1 MARISGVELPN
12 NKRIDIALRYIY
24 GIGPTNA
31 VKIIEFAQIDKATRT
46 NKLTSDET
54 ARLQKAIEKLALV
67 EGDLRREVLQ
77 NIRHKQTI
85 GTYQGLR
92 HKMGL
97 PVRGQRTRHNAR
109 TRRGKR
115 KTVGT
120 VRKEVAAKM
129 GGSK

>member
-1 MARISGVELPN
+1 MARISGVDLPN
-12 NKRIDIALRYIY
+12 NKRVDIALRYLY
-24 GIGPTNA
+24 GVGPTNA
-31 VKIIEFAQIDKATRT
+31 KKILDDARVEYATRV
-46 NKLTSDET
+46 KDLTEEEVSRIQRMVDT
-54 ARLQKAIEKLALV
+54 YMV
-67 EGDLRREVLQ
+67 EGDLRRHVIQ
-77 NIRHKQTI
+77 NVRHKQAI

-120 VRKEVAAKM
+120 VRKEVVAKQ
-129 GGSK
+129 GGAK

>member
-1 MARISGVELPN
+1 MARVSGVDLPN
-12 NKRIDIALRYIY
+12 NKRVDIALRYLY

-31 VKIIEFAQIDKATRT
+31 TKILDNARVDRATRV
-46 NKLTSDET
+46 KDLTEDET
-54 ARLQKAIEKLALV
+54 LRIQRLVDTYMV
-67 EGDLRREVLQ
+67 EGDLRRQVIQ
-77 NIRHKQTI
+77 NIRHKQSI

-120 VRKEVAAKM
+120 VRKEVVAKAAPAK
-129 GGSK
+129 

>member
-1 MARISGVELPN
+1 MARVSGVDLPN
-12 NKRIDIALRYIY
+12 NKRVDIALRYLY

-31 VKIIEFAQIDKATRT
+31 RKILDNARVDHATRV
-46 NKLTSDET
+46 KDLTEDET
-54 ARLQKAIEKLALV
+54 LRIQRLVDTYMV
-67 EGDLRREVLQ
+67 EGDLRRNVIQ
-77 NIRHKQTI
+77 NIRHKQSI

-120 VRKEVAAKM
+120 VRKEVAQKAAPAK
-129 GGSK
+129 